1 MKELE
6 FLPGTVLRFGDV
18 VITDTVVFTWTVMA
32 FISIASFFIAR
43 RFSLVPSPLQEA
55 VEALFESIKN
65 LIEETLDVDAWDVIP
80 LLGTLWIFIGVSN
93 LIGLVP
99 GLKTPT
105 ADINTTFAFAVTSYI
120 SIHFYGIK
128 YQGVKGYISH
138 YTEPSVILLPFHLL
152 ADVTRIIALAIRL
165 FGNML
170 SGEMVAAILLVIS
183 GLLVPVPM
191 ALLHVIIGI
200 VQAYIFGA
208 LTLAFISGGI
218 VMKHNKKQ

>member
-6 FLPGTVLRFGDV
+6 FLPGTVLKFGNV
-18 VITDTVVFTWTVMA
+18 VITDTVVFTWIVMV
-32 FISIASFFIAR
+32 FLSIASYLITR
-43 RFSLVPSPLQEA
+43 RFSLVPSPVQEM
-55 VEALFESIKN
+55 VEALFDSIKT
-65 LIEETLDVDAWDVIP
+65 LIEEALDVDPWDVIP
-80 LLGTLWIFIGVSN
+80 LLGTLWIFIGAAN
-93 LIGLVP
+93 LVGLVP

-105 ADINTTFAFAVTSYI
+105 ADINTTFAFAVISYI

-128 YQGVKGYISH
+128 YQGLKGYISH
-138 YTEPSVILLPFHLL
+138 YTEPSVILLPFHLI
-152 ADVTRIIALAIRL
+152 ADVTRIFALAIRL

-170 SGEMVAAILLVIS
+170 SGEMVAAVLLVIA

-191 ALLHVIIGI
+191 ALLHIVIGI

-218 VMKHNKKQ
+218 VMKHNTT

>member
-6 FLPGTVLRFGDV
+6 FLPGTVLRLGDV

-32 FISIASFFIAR
+32 FISIASFLITR

-55 VEALFESIKN
+55 VEALFESIMN

-105 ADINTTFAFAVTSYI
+105 ADINTTFAFAVISYI

-138 YTEPSVILLPFHLL
+138 YTKPSVILLPFHLL

>member
-1 MKELE
+1 VKGVE
-6 FLPGTVLRFGDV
+6 FLPGTIARFGNV
-18 VITDTVVFTWTVMA
+18 VITDTVVCTWIVIA
-32 FISIASFFIAR
+32 FLAVASYLVTR

-65 LIEETLDVDAWDVIP
+65 LIEDALDVDPWDVIP
-80 LLGTLWIFIGVSN
+80 LLGTLWIFIGASN
-93 LIGLVP
+93 LVGLVP

-105 ADINTTFAFAVTSYI
+105 ADINTTFAFAVIAYI
-120 SIHFYGIK
+120 SIHFYGIR
-128 YQGVKGYISH
+128 YQGIKGYISH
-138 YTEPSVILLPFHLL
+138 YAEPSVILLPFHLL
-152 ADVTRIIALAIRL
+152 ADVTRIVALAIRL

-170 SGEMVAAILLVIS
+170 SGEMIAAILLVIS

-218 VMKHNKKQ
+218 VVRHTK

>member
-32 FISIASFFIAR
+32 FISIASFLVTR
-43 RFSLVPSPLQEA
+43 RFSLVPTPAQEA

-65 LIEETLDVDAWDVIP
+65 LIEEALDVDAWDVIP

-93 LIGLVP
+93 LLGLVP

-105 ADINTTFAFAVTSYI
+105 ADINTTFAFAVISYI

-128 YQGVKGYISH
+128 YQGIKGYISH

-218 VMKHNKKQ
+218 VMKHNKK

>member
-1 MKELE
+1 VKELE

-18 VITDTVVFTWTVMA
+18 VITDTVVFTWIVMA
-32 FISIASFFIAR
+32 FLSIASYLLTR
-43 RFSLVPSPLQEA
+43 RLSLVPSPVQEA
-55 VEALFESIKN
+55 VEALFESIKG
-65 LIEETLDVDAWDVIP
+65 LIEEALDVDAWDVIP

-93 LIGLVP
+93 LVGLVP

-105 ADINTTFAFAVTSYI
+105 ADINTTFAFAVISYI

-128 YQGVKGYISH
+128 YQGIKGYISH

-152 ADVTRIIALAIRL
+152 ADVTRIVALAIRL

-170 SGEMVAAILLVIS
+170 SGEMVAAILLVIA

-191 ALLHVIIGI
+191 ALLHIVIGI

-218 VMKHNKKQ
+218 VMKHNNK

>member
-1 MKELE
+1 MKGLE
-6 FLPGTVLRFGDV
+6 FLPDTVLRFGDV
-18 VITDTVVFTWTVMA
+18 VITDTVVFTWIVMV
-32 FISIASFFIAR
+32 FLSVSFHFVTR
-43 RFSLVPSPLQEA
+43 GFSLVPSPGQEM

-65 LIEETLDVDAWDVIP
+65 LIEEALDVDAWDVIP
-80 LLGTLWIFIGVSN
+80 LLGTLWIFIGASN

-105 ADINTTFAFAVTSYI
+105 ADINTTFAFAVISYV
-120 SIHFYGIK
+120 SIHFYGIR
-128 YQGVKGYISH
+128 YQGIKGYISH
-138 YTEPSVILLPFHLL
+138 YTEPSVFLLPFHLL
-152 ADVTRIIALAIRL
+152 ADVTRIVALAIRL

-170 SGEMVAAILLVIS
+170 SGEMIAAILLVIS

-191 ALLHVIIGI
+191 ALLHVVIGV

-218 VMKHNKKQ
+218 VMKHKKT

>member
-1 MKELE
+1 ME
-6 FLPGTVLRFGDV
+6 FLPGTILRFGDV
-18 VITDTVVFTWTVMA
+18 VITDTVVFTWIVMA
-32 FISIASFFIAR
+32 FLSIASYVITR
-43 RFSLVPSPLQEA
+43 RFSLVPSPVQEA
-55 VEALFESIKN
+55 TEALFESIKN
-65 LIEETLDVDAWDVIP
+65 LVEEALDVDAWDVIP

-93 LIGLVP
+93 LLGLVP

-105 ADINTTFAFAVTSYI
+105 ADINTTFAFAVISYI
-120 SIHFYGIK
+120 SIHYYGIK
-128 YQGVKGYISH
+128 YQGIKGYISH

-152 ADVTRIIALAIRL
+152 ADVTRIFALAIRL

-170 SGEMVAAILLVIS
+170 SGEMVAAILLVIA

-191 ALLHVIIGI
+191 ALLHIVIGI

-218 VMKHNKKQ
+218 VMKHNKK

>member
-6 FLPGTVLRFGDV
+6 LLPVPVFRFGDV
-18 VITDTVVFTWTVMA
+18 VITDTVVFTWIVMA
-32 FISIASFFIAR
+32 FLSIASFLITR
-43 RFSLVPSPLQEA
+43 RFSLVPSPVQEA

-65 LIEETLDVDAWDVIP
+65 LVEDALDVDAWDVIP

-93 LIGLVP
+93 LVGLVP

-105 ADINTTFAFAVTSYI
+105 PDINTTFAFAVISYI

-128 YQGVKGYISH
+128 YQGIKGYISH

-152 ADVTRIIALAIRL
+152 ADVTRIFALAIRL

-170 SGEMVAAILLVIS
+170 SGEMVAAVLLVIA

-191 ALLHVIIGI
+191 ALLHIVIGI

-218 VMKHNKKQ
+218 VMKHNKH